1 MKTLSLT
8 RAFSAGIPPDVVQS
22 RPATYAKGLV
32 ASAPF
37 RHRPA
42 TAGPDMAERKEMR
55 VNDTPVVKG
64 PTAQSRAPEPQ
75 HSATW
80 RSFQVS
86 PCLYAAK
93 TITASGAAINAT
105 GIVQN
110 DRTYHSS
117 LSRIKSRKFLSFR
130 GAVRRGR
137 PARPREPES
146 QGTRSI
152 REGRS
157 GPPEDRPVQVRACWP
172 VPGWLN
178 SLPDGDRGAGAGPGP
193 QVRKTKG

>member
-1 MKTLSLT
+1 MPVSLVSRRRPARLPALKTPSLT

-80 RSFQVS
+80 RSLQVS
-86 PCLYAAK
+86 PCLCVAK

-110 DRTYHSS
+110 GSVYDSS
-117 LSRIKSRKFLSFR
+117 LSRIKSRKFFSFR
-130 GAVRRGR
+130 GPLRRGPR
-137 PARPREPES
+137 RARGSLKAKPPRAFGRVARGHQKTGPSKLGLAGRCPA
-146 QGTRSI
+146 G
-152 REGRS
+152 
-157 GPPEDRPVQVRACWP
+157 
-172 VPGWLN
+172 
-178 SLPDGDRGAGAGPGP
+178 
-193 QVRKTKG
+193 